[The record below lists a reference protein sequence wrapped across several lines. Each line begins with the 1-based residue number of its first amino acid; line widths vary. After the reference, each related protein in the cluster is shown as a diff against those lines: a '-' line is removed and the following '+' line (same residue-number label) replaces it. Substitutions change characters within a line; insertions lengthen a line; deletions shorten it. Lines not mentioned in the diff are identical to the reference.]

1 MITTNQALR
10 ASLFTF
16 ITLYPT
22 RPALFPI
29 QGKGTKSMSNTRS
42 WNTIKFRYKALGLS
56 LFKRSF
62 WWACCWREFALRR
75 WFGLYLEGILRL
87 KMCVQG
93 GGIEL
98 PCKHRCPLK
107 YKHGIRNAIRTARR
121 CFYFSQQ
128 KKSLNAQQIIS
139 TCNATFVAQQVAG
152 KCSPYY
158 LA

>member
-16 ITLYPT
+16 ITLYLT
-22 RPALFPI
+22 HPALFPI
-29 QGKGTKSMSNTRS
+29 QEKRTKSMSNTRS
-42 WNTIKFRYKALGLS
+42 WNTAKFRYKALGLS

-62 WWACCWREFALRR
+62 GGLVVGGSFALRR

-107 YKHGIRNAIRTARR
+107 YNHGIRNAIRTARR
-121 CFYFSQQ
+121 CFYFSQH
-128 KKSLNAQQIIS
+128 KKSLNA
-139 TCNATFVAQQVAG
+139 
-152 KCSPYY
+152 
-158 LA
+158 